1 VRLFRSIFLA
11 TVLASA
17 APIALLATIIATRPG
32 TDGSTL
38 ALLGAAV
45 GLALATSAAFA
56 WWLAHRVATP
66 LRACVR
72 GALEIARGRFG
83 HQVPPTFR
91 GEVNDLAYAF
101 NHMSRELARQDAENR
116 ELIRQLEAG
125 WLATIRSL
133 ASAID
138 AKDPYTRGHSQR
150 VSELSVEIGREL
162 GLGAADLKAL
172 EWGGLLHD
180 VGKIGVPEAV
190 LSKAGGLAP
199 EESEQMRAHPE
210 IGSAILAGAEFLRD
224 ALPCVRSHHERWD
237 GTGYP
242 DRLAGEAIPPLARI
256 VNAADTFD
264 ACTSERPYQAAM
276 TAETALDILQRLRG
290 KQLDPRVH
298 DAIVSVVRRRA
309 PADGMAR
316 AAATA

>member
-1 VRLFRSIFLA
+1 MKLFRSIFVA
-11 TVLASA
+11 TLLASA
-17 APIALLATIIATRPG
+17 APAALLAAMLAPRAGADG
-32 TDGSTL
+32 TAL
-38 ALLGAAV
+38 ALLGAGL
-45 GLALATSAAFA
+45 GLALVTSAGFA
-56 WWLAHRVATP
+56 YWLARRVSVP

-83 HQVPPTFR
+83 HQVPLAFR
-91 GEVNDLAYAF
+91 GEMNDLAYAF

-116 ELIRQLEAG
+116 GLIAQLEAG

-162 GLGAADLKAL
+162 GLGESELKAL
-172 EWGGLLHD
+172 AWGGLLHD

-190 LSKAGGLAP
+190 LSKAGRLSP
-199 EESEQMRAHPE
+199 DESALMRAHAE
-210 IGSAILAGAEFLRD
+210 IGAGIVGGAEFLRD

-237 GTGYP
+237 GRGYP
-242 DRLAGEAIPPLARI
+242 DGLAGDDIPRLARI

-264 ACTSERPYQAAM
+264 ACTSERPYQSAM
-276 TAETALDILQRLRG
+276 TAEAALDILLRLRG
-290 KQLDPRVH
+290 EQLDPRVH
-298 DAIVSVVRRRA
+298 DAIVRVVRRRGA
-309 PADGMAR
+309 SGELARPAAS
-316 AAATA
+316 A

>member
-1 VRLFRSIFLA
+1 MKLFRSIFAA
-11 TVLASA
+11 TLLASA
-17 APIALLATIIATRPG
+17 APMALLAALVGLRAG
-32 TDGSTL
+32 TDAATL
-38 ALLGAAV
+38 ALLGASMV
-45 GLALATSAAFA
+45 VALATSGLFA
-56 WWLAHRVATP
+56 WWLAGRVSTP

-83 HQVPPTFR
+83 HQVEPTFR
-91 GEVNDLAYAF
+91 GEINDLAHAF

-116 ELIRQLEAG
+116 SLIAQLEAG

-162 GLGAADLKAL
+162 GLKPAELKAL
-172 EWGGLLHD
+172 AWGGLLHD

-190 LSKAGGLAP
+190 LRKAGRLSP
-199 EESEQMRAHPE
+199 DESALMRAHPE
-210 IGSAILAGAEFLRD
+210 IGAGIVGGAEFLRD
-224 ALPCVRSHHERWD
+224 ALPCLRSHHERWD
-237 GTGYP
+237 GGGYP
-242 DRLAGEAIPPLARI
+242 DGLAGEDIPRLARI

-264 ACTSERPYQAAM
+264 ACTSERPYQEAM
-276 TAETALDILQRLRG
+276 SAETALEILQRLRG
-290 KQLDPRVH
+290 TQIDPRVH
-298 DAIVSVVRRRA
+298 DAIVRVVMRRA
-309 PADGMAR
+309 PRDEVAP

>member
-1 VRLFRSIFLA
+1 VKLFRSIFAA
-11 TVLASA
+11 TLLASA
-17 APIALLATIIATRPG
+17 APMALLAALLAWRAG
-32 TDGSTL
+32 TDASTL
-38 ALLGAAV
+38 AMLGAAFGV
-45 GLALATSAAFA
+45 TLATSAAFA
-56 WWLAHRVATP
+56 WWLARRIALP

-83 HQVPPTFR
+83 HQVPLTFR
-91 GEVNDLAYAF
+91 GEINDLAYAF

-116 ELIRQLEAG
+116 GLIAQLEAG

-150 VSELSVEIGREL
+150 VAELSVEIGREM
-162 GLGAADLKAL
+162 GLREPELKAL
-172 EWGGLLHD
+172 AWGALLHD

-190 LSKAGGLAP
+190 LRKAGRLSP
-199 EESEQMRAHPE
+199 DESALMRAHAD
-210 IGSAILAGAEFLRD
+210 IGAAIVGGAEFLRD

-237 GTGYP
+237 GGGYP
-242 DRLAGEAIPPLARI
+242 DGLAGEDIPRLARI

-276 TAETALDILQRLRG
+276 TAQTALEILARLRG
-290 KQLDPRVH
+290 TQIDPRVH
-298 DAIVSVVRRRA
+298 DAAVRVVERRG
-309 PADGMAR
+309 PAVEEAR
-316 AAATA
+316 PAATA